1 MGHMPDCPAL
11 AGRAPSTPLSGPGGA
26 EVPGLQ
32 RPHFD
37 GARQEQTGTGNI
49 RAFKHLLWPVSLGA
63 GQVTES
69 L

>member
-1 MGHMPDCPAL
+1 MPDCPAL
-11 AGRAPSTPLSGPGGA
+11 VESALNTPLSRPGGA

-32 RPHFD
+32 HLQFD
-37 GARQEQTGTGNI
+37 RARQEQIGTGNI